1 MEEMVVTET
10 KPDSKVRGDDKSI
23 LPPESKF
30 RDGVVNSDILNM
42 LVLQVYR
49 GRCQG
54 WCQHSAAEPLP
65 PSSSSPGQNLHD
77 QQRSHLPSRLHALK
91 WPACKTVNK
100 LLPEKYYIY
109 IEGIFYHREQQ
120 N

>member
-54 WCQHSAAEPLP
+54 
-65 PSSSSPGQNLHD
+65 
-77 QQRSHLPSRLHALK
+77 
-91 WPACKTVNK
+91 
-100 LLPEKYYIY
+100 
-109 IEGIFYHREQQ
+109 
-120 N
+120 